1 MKTSLLTPVCVL
13 LSLTAPLTAAANPT
27 APLPD
32 PQTLFALLPET
43 DADAGPTQPVAFRWP
58 AAVKLNLP
66 QALRATSLAAPS
78 LQAPA
83 EWLAHMQR
91 LGRSDSTTPPATPD
105 STRHPVAVPG

>member
-13 LSLTAPLTAAANPT
+13 LSLAAPLTAAANPT

-43 DADAGPTQPVAFRWP
+43 DADAGQTQPVAFRWP
-58 AAVKLNLP
+58 AAVRLSLP
-66 QALRATSLAAPS
+66 QALRATSLTAPS

-91 LGRSDSTTPPATPD
+91 PARSDNATPPPAPD
-105 STRHPVAVPG
+105 SARAPSAVPG

>member
-13 LSLTAPLTAAANPT
+13 LCLAALLPAAAN
-27 APLPD
+27 ASV
-32 PQTLFALLPET
+32 LLPAA
-43 DADAGPTQPVAFRWP
+43 DADTMPIQPVARRLP
-58 AAVKLNLP
+58 GSVKLSLP

-91 LGRSDSTTPPATPD
+91 PARSDNATPPPAPD
-105 STRHPVAVPG
+105 SARAPAAVPG